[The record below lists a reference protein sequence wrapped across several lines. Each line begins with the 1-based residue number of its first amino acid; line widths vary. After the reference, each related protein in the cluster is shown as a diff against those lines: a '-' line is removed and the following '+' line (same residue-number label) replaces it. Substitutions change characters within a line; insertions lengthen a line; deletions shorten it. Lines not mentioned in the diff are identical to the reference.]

1 MEPRRKLQREEQGY
15 AVKTWRYLRVAMIAL
30 AAGLLV
36 SIVYEIRD
44 EGWDCVQ
51 TSISAYYYTPVH
63 GYFVGALL
71 SIGVCLFCLKGST
84 EREDVLLNV
93 AGMFALVV
101 ALVPTADPDACASVL
116 RDDAARYDSIENNVT
131 ALITAG
137 VAVLLFVVLFGWRFD
152 DEDRGRPT
160 HIGTIIVGGLL
171 VVTVLVFWRARDRFV
186 GSAHFAA
193 AAFMFICIFLVV
205 CSNALQ
211 AGRRREK
218 SSTRN
223 LYIGVAGAMGVSVL
237 GFGFAWLVDW
247 DHRVLAIEAALI
259 ILFAVFW
266 VIQTIELWKEGLR
279 PPQPPPPSHT
289 PTGGVET

>member
-1 MEPRRKLQREEQGY
+1 MEPDRELQREEQGY

-36 SIVYEIRD
+36 SIVYEIGD
-44 EGWDCVQ
+44 EGWGCVQ

-84 EREDVLLNV
+84 EREDVLLNL
-93 AGMFALVV
+93 AGMFALIV
-101 ALVPTADPDACASVL
+101 ALVPIADPDACASVL

-131 ALITAG
+131 ALIA
-137 VAVLLFVVLFGWRFD
+137 VALAALIFIVFLGGQD
-152 DEDRGRPT
+152 DKDRGRPT
-160 HIGTIIVGGLL
+160 HIGLLIAGGLL
-171 VVTVLVFWRARDRFV
+171 VVTGLVFWLARDRFV
-186 GSAHFAA
+186 GSAHLTAA
-193 AAFMFICIFLVV
+193 VLMFVCIFFAV

-211 AGRRREK
+211 AGRRPRK
-218 SSTRN
+218 SWTRN
-223 LYIGVAGAMGVSVL
+223 LYFGVAAAMIVSVL
-237 GFGFAWLVDW
+237 GFGIACLVDW

-266 VIQTIELWKEGLR
+266 VVQTVELWTDGLR
-279 PPQPPPPSHT
+279 PPQTASRFGHT
-289 PTGGVET
+289 AGGD